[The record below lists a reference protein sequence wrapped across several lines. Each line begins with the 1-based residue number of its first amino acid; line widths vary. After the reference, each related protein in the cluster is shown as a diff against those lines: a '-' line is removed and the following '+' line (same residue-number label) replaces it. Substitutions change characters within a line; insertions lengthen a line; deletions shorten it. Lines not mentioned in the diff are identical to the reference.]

1 MFHAEADADLARL
14 EEAVEQADYGR
25 FLIRMYGFVAP
36 VERLVLAAPEID
48 DYIDVRRFTKHELL
62 RRDLRGFG
70 LSVDAIDRL
79 PRCAIMPFELADE
92 ALGWAYFIERGTLA
106 HGNLFRHLAE
116 MMPTELAFTSSFL
129 KCYFG
134 AASEMWR
141 TFAIAVE
148 RAGDS
153 SLRRDRMTEAARS
166 AFRTWCTW
174 RLQDTRVDSAP
185 FELLQPSLSA

>member
-1 MFHAEADADLARL
+1 MFHAEADADIARI
-14 EEAVEQADYGR
+14 EGAVEQAEYGR
-25 FLIRMYGFVAP
+25 FLVRMYGFVAP
-36 VERLVLAAPEID
+36 VERLILAAPEID

-116 MMPTELAFTSSFL
+116 VMPTEFAFTSSFL
-129 KCYFG
+129 KCYLGTSGETWRRFTTVLDRIADSPTG
-134 AASEMWR
+134 RQRLVDAA
-141 TFAIAVE
+141 T
-148 RAGDS
+148 
-153 SLRRDRMTEAARS
+153 T
-166 AFRTWCTW
+166 AFRTLVDW
-174 RLQDTRVDSAP
+174 RRHHSNLS
-185 FELLQPSLSA
+185 QPSSPDSGDQHFA